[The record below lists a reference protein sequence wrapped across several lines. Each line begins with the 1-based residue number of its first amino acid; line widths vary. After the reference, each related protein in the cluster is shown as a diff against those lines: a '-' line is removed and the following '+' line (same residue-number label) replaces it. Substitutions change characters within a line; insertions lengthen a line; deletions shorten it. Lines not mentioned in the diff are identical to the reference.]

1 MKENKGIT
9 LIALII
15 TIIVMVVLVAVTVS
29 IVVRSGIIGKA
40 KQAKD
45 DTQTAYQYEQTLG
58 ESINIG
64 GNVYNSIDDIVG
76 KTEDTGFTI
85 TLEFNGEPIH
95 TFTCHAYQNETWGEW
110 ITRKYE
116 SGELNE
122 IINYDENSDVR
133 DTLTE
138 LFTQTQYDGGRIYI
152 GDSTDGDTMI
162 IKRITGSSYHNM
174 LYDDVIEANTEYEL
188 IMQYY
193 WLN

>member
-64 GNVYNSIDDIVG
+64 GNVYNSIDDIVSPNSIQ
-76 KTEDTGFTI
+76 FTI
-85 TLEFNGEPIH
+85 TKNENVPGSGWMDV
-95 TFTCHAYQNETWGEW
+95 TYNFTASRNQTWGDW
-110 ITRKYE
+110 ITSAYAN
-116 SGELNE
+116 GTLNAFLQVFVHT
-122 IINYDENSDVR
+122 DK
-133 DTLTE
+133 
-138 LFTQTQYDGGRIYI
+138 LFV
-152 GDSTDGDTMI
+152 
-162 IKRITGSSYHNM
+162 YHLLLVL
-174 LYDDVIEANTEYEL
+174 LYQL
-188 IMQYY
+188 FHF
-193 WLN
+193 